1 MVRMNFG
8 ISRTR
13 CCSSSPLRLPKSES
27 LDLGMLKRRTN
38 LSFNLIISVIDLVDC
53 NSQNHQVLVGTL
65 GVDMCEA
72 PDSPEPSTNQ
82 VVSAPPKT
90 VTMKAVKQKSAS
102 KMHHHN
108 LAPPTAAQPVSLV
121 HGTNEQ
127 RKAGVPNY
135 TTKATLC
142 RVDPAQALLYQGHL
156 HSSSCLVVTMNLRL
170 SA

>member
-1 MVRMNFG
+1 
-8 ISRTR
+8 
-13 CCSSSPLRLPKSES
+13 
-27 LDLGMLKRRTN
+27 
-38 LSFNLIISVIDLVDC
+38 
-53 NSQNHQVLVGTL
+53 
-65 GVDMCEA
+65 MCEV
-72 PDSPEPSTNQ
+72 PDSPEPGTNQ

-121 HGTNEQ
+121 HGTKEQ

-142 RVDPAQALLYQGHL
+142 RVDPAQALLYQEHL
-156 HSSSCLVVTMNLRL
+156 HSSSCLVVTMNLTQVERMSGCHVSNMLISLGMFYIWDYKFAVASL
-170 SA
+170 SNCAIQT